1 MTTTNTPVSV
11 PGSVQPPAP
20 VPGSVQRTDD
30 PNTPDVADAQPTR
43 VNRPARGSET
53 KAFFKSTKFIVSIVA
68 TVGVLLA
75 SYLVKASRRGGVP
88 TF

>member
-1 MTTTNTPVSV
+1 MTTTNTP
-11 PGSVQPPAP
+11 GS

-30 PNTPDVADAQPTR
+30 PNTPDVAADAQPTR

-53 KAFFKSTKFIVSIVA
+53 KAFFKSTKFIVA

-75 SYLVKASRRGGVP
+75 SYLVKVSRR
-88 TF
+88 

>member
-11 PGSVQPPAP
+11 PGSVQTPAS

-30 PNTPDVADAQPTR
+30 PNTPDVAADAQPTR
-43 VNRPARGSET
+43 VNRPARDGET
-53 KAFFKSTKFIVSIVA
+53 KAFFKSTKFIVFIVA

-75 SYLVKASRRGGVP
+75 SYLVKASLVKASPR
-88 TF
+88 